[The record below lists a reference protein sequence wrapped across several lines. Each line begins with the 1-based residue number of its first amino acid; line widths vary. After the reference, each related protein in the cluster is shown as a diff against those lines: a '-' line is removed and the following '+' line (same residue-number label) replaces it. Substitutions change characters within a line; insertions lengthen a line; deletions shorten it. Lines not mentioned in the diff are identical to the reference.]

1 MICSIHDFISIKL
14 FHLKSMTL
22 LFKMQRT
29 LVTFSLPFMLKVRVS
44 DIQMGEGALYHKIFE
59 ECGKTRKIKIHT
71 QTV

>member
-1 MICSIHDFISIKL
+1 
-14 FHLKSMTL
+14 MTL

-44 DIQMGEGALYHKIFE
+44 DIQMGKGALYHKIFE